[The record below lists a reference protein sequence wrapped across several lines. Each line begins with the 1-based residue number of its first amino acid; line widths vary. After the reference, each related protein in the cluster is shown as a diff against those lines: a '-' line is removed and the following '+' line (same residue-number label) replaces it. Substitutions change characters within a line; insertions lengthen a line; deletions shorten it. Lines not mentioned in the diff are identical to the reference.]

1 VQTRE
6 KIERGSINP
15 GAPMGG
21 RKSATLGPPTV
32 EGEAEAREVIAI
44 CLPEEEPV
52 FRWEVEVSPASPE
65 EAMLNEFK
73 KFALKGNVLD
83 MAVGIIIGA
92 AFGTIVQSLV
102 NDVIMPP
109 IGLLLGGVDF
119 TDLFLTLRAGTVP
132 GPYETLAAA
141 REAGAVTIN
150 YGVFANALVSFVI
163 VAFAVFM
170 LVRAFNKLRIKEEAA
185 PAAPPPPSPQEQ
197 LLTEIRDLLKAR
209 A

>member
-1 VQTRE
+1 
-6 KIERGSINP
+6 
-15 GAPMGG
+15 
-21 RKSATLGPPTV
+21 
-32 EGEAEAREVIAI
+32 
-44 CLPEEEPV
+44 
-52 FRWEVEVSPASPE
+52 
-65 EAMLNEFK
+65 MLAEFK

-119 TDLFLTLRAGTVP
+119 TDLFFTLRDGAVA

-170 LVRAFNKLRIKEEAA
+170 LVRSFNKLKTKEEAA
-185 PAAPPPPSPQEQ
+185 PSAPPPPSAQEK
-197 LLTEIRDLLKAR
+197 LLAEIRDLLKAR